1 VYIFEFQFDTRIAVG
16 TSGRT
21 LPAPPGCTKDDE
33 DNDTDDDDIHEGVK
47 TKIKMN
53 E

>member
-1 VYIFEFQFDTRIAVG
+1 VYIFEFQFDTRITAE

-33 DNDTDDDDIHEGVK
+33 DNNSTEDDDMLVVLK
-47 TKIKMN
+47 
-53 E
+53 